1 MSSSPGSSYSVSTPE
16 EVATQ
21 LGTLRFGDGIPTPE
35 SAGSAYDQLTD
46 ARVEVAASADGRE
59 RAAGPFAVGG
69 R

>member
-16 EVATQ
+16 EVATR
-21 LGTLRFGDGIPTPE
+21 LGKFRFGDGIPAPE
-35 SAGSAYDQLTD
+35 SAEAAYDQLAG